1 MGIRERLAF
10 TLVKAAGLLK
20 PYNHVPL
27 YMDKHPVYTD
37 WNIEKAIKEGYKA
50 HIYVYACIRLLSRQ
64 ASSVPWVV
72 WKKQRGSNSKKWV
85 EQPEHQL
92 SLLMSKPNEF
102 HSGQDLMESLVI
114 YLNVGGEAPWF
125 VVEVRGMPVE
135 IWPMQPQYFQPV
147 PSKEN
152 YIERYE
158 YTVNEKPY
166 PYPPETILFHKF
178 FDPANPY
185 RGLAPL
191 KAAARIVDTDN
202 EAIDWNKVAMQNR
215 TISDVVFSSQNP
227 MDEDQW
233 SLAVRMVKERYSGK
247 ENARRPW
254 VVAGLKPE
262 RMDRSPVEMDFIETR
277 KLNREDVCAV
287 FGVPP
292 VLVGVQDKSTY
303 NNYIT
308 AKAALWEDNILP
320 FMDDIKSSLNLR
332 LTPRYGDEFYLDYD
346 TRNVP
351 ALQRMMLDK
360 AKAGKV
366 FFDMGIPVSQIN
378 EKLDL
383 PFEEYEG
390 WDEPSKPQQ
399 GITGPIQAEPIKEET
414 VKSHK
419 VIPRVVKKR
428 LKEQLGKITPDDRW
442 NMFVKAIEPREKELI
457 EVLKTLFN
465 QQEIE
470 VINKISKGA
479 QSVDEALFD
488 FDEVIKV
495 FAESVRPLLAKIL
508 IEHGKRALTEVA
520 EAGKASGWQ
529 FETKEV
535 TFDIHNPNVVE
546 WLLTAEQTFAEHVN
560 ETTWNELRISLA
572 EGYEA
577 GESIPDLAN
586 RVKAVMDIAKTHR
599 AVMIAR
605 TEVVGT
611 SSQGALVGYAQ
622 SGVVDKKEWIAAR
635 DHRTRHWHL
644 SADGQVVELNDK
656 FVIGGEKMNA
666 PGDIG
671 ASAKNRV
678 NCRCTI
684 APVIDVD

>member
-1 MGIRERLAF
+1 MGIRERIAF
-10 TLVKAAGLLK
+10 ALVKAAGLLK

-37 WNIEKAIKEGYKA
+37 WNVEKAIKEGYKA

-92 SLLMSKPNEF
+92 SLLMAKPNEF
-102 HSGQDLMESLVI
+102 HSGQDLMESLTI

-158 YTVNEKPY
+158 YTVNGKPY

-332 LTPRYGDEFYLDYD
+332 LTSRYGDEFYLDYD

-360 AKAGKV
+360 AKAGKA

-390 WDEPSKPQQ
+390 WDQPNKLQTELNVPNQTDSLKQ
-399 GITGPIQAEPIKEET
+399 G
-414 VKSHK
+414 KSQL
-419 VIPRVVKKR
+419 PLEFKKK
-428 LKEQLGKITPDDRW
+428 LKEQLSKTPDDRW
-442 NMFVKAIEPREKELI
+442 NMYVKAITPRENEFINLLKNLFQQQEDEAISKLKGAKSAD
-457 EVLKTLFN
+457 EVLFN
-465 QQEIE
+465 LAAAANQFT
-470 VINKISKGA
+470 
-479 QSVDEALFD
+479 EA
-488 FDEVIKV
+488 
-495 FAESVRPLLAKIL
+495 ARPLFAKVL
-508 IEHGKRALTEVA
+508 LEHGKNAFGEVVTA
-520 EAGKASGWQ
+520 VKAGGWD
-529 FETKEV
+529 FETKV
-535 TFDIHNPNVVE
+535 DVLPDGTFDIYNPEVTD
-546 WLLTAEQTFAEHVN
+546 WLLEAEQTFAQHVN
-560 ETTWNELRISLA
+560 QTTWDELRLSLA
-572 EGYEA
+572 AGFEA
-577 GESIPDLAN
+577 GESIPNLAE
-586 RVKAVMDIAKTHR
+586 RIKHVMDIAKISR
-599 AVMIAR
+599 ATMIAR
-605 TEVVGT
+605 TEVVGA
-611 SSQGALVGYAQ
+611 SNQGALIGYSQ

-635 DHRTRHWHL
+635 DHRTRHLHL
-644 SADGQVVELNDK
+644 STNGQIVDLNDN
-656 FVIGGEKMNA
+656 FTVGGEPMNA
-666 PGDIG
+666 PGDIK
-671 ASAKNRV
+671 ASAKNRI

-684 APVIDVD
+684 APVIAID